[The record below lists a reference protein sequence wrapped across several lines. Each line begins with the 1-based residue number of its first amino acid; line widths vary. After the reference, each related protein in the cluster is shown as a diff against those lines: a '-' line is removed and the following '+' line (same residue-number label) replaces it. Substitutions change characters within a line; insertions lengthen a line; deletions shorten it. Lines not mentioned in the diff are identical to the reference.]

1 MVLSDKDIV
10 KFTERGRLSIEPFNR
25 ENIQPASVDL
35 HLGQDFKATHRV
47 KSDEI
52 ILSDGDDSIDWLE
65 RSGSVKVV
73 RDSFVLATTKETV
86 HLPDNIVGRVTGR
99 SSLGRLG
106 LSVHQTAG
114 YIDPGFKG
122 QITLEI
128 SNHGP
133 NPVVI
138 QEGDRICQ
146 ISFSE
151 LSSPALSPYGGSG
164 SHYQQQEGATSS
176 RMNF

>member
-10 KFTERGRLSIEPFNR
+10 EFLERGALSIDPLDR
-25 ENIQPASVDL
+25 ENIEPASVDL
-35 HLGQDFKATHRV
+35 HLGEEFKVTHRV

-52 ILSDGDDSIDWLE
+52 VLSNGAGSIDWLE
-65 RSGSVKVV
+65 QSGSVKVV

-86 HLPDNIVGRVTGR
+86 HLPDDIVGRVTGR

-114 YIDPGFKG
+114 YIDPGFNG

-146 ISFSE
+146 ISFSK
-151 LSSPALSPYGGSG
+151 LSSPALSPYGCAG
-164 SHYQQQEGATSS
+164 SHYQEQEGATSS